1 MKVKLKL
8 QEIMKDQGISIAQ
21 LAAVTGITRA
31 NIYLALRPDAKG
43 IKYETLAV
51 LCRALDCNIA
61 DLLVLE
67 VNE

>member
-1 MKVKLKL
+1 MNVRLKL
-8 QEIMKDQGISIAQ
+8 AELMKDQGVSIAQ

-43 IKYETLAV
+43 IKYETLGL
-51 LCRALDCNIA
+51 LCRSLDCNIA

-67 VNE
+67 EA

>member
-1 MKVKLKL
+1 MKVRLKL
-8 QEIMKDQGISIAQ
+8 AELMKDRGMSIAQ